1 MRTQG
6 IGGDCRPPGAR
17 AAGPFTL
24 EDGPRLVAART
35 ARLEPT
41 VNPLVFLA
49 LYIAFGV
56 ALLVAILTRKRDGRE
71 QERAIW
77 QAAAVELGLELR
89 APTFTQ
95 AYMSGQLDGL
105 SVEVDE
111 VRHDDAL
118 HPRLSVNLSVPM
130 SMQLS
135 ARSGNADLQTGDE
148 RFDSAA
154 RVSGEE
160 TEVLARLG
168 EPARSALSPLLS
180 RGARLEYG
188 KLRLVLS
195 APAAGARDLA
205 HAVRTLAHAGGL
217 LQLGEGGVPA
227 ALARNAVS
235 DSDPRVRLLNLTA
248 LFRHHPQ
255 TESAR
260 EAAAKA
266 LEDVVPV
273 IRLRA
278 AQFLPGSEPA
288 AALSALMRTT
298 AEPWVRV
305 EALRELDHKRP
316 YAEIST
322 TVAAALDAAEEE
334 LRREA
339 VKVIARAGDRE
350 KVDALAAMAAGAAP
364 PLAETLAEALGQ
376 LGGPRAEEALMR
388 LLAHESTPVRCQ
400 AARALGEMGT
410 VRAVEPLLPL
420 TRGLLGGELQ
430 QAARDAVRRIQA
442 RLGNVEA
449 GHLAVVDDQHGAV
462 SLPDPVGAVAV
473 VEDAAAK
480 RERSGQ

>member
-1 MRTQG
+1 MV
-6 IGGDCRPPGAR
+6 
-17 AAGPFTL
+17 F
-24 EDGPRLVAART
+24 
-35 ARLEPT
+35 
-41 VNPLVFLA
+41 PLVWFA
-49 LYIAFGV
+49 CYAAFGIL
-56 ALLVAILTRKRDGRE
+56 LLVAVLTRKSAGRE
-71 QERAIW
+71 KEQAIW
-77 QAAAVELGLELR
+77 QAAAAELGLELR
-89 APTFTQ
+89 PPGSTQ
-95 AYMSGQLDGL
+95 AYMSGQVDGL

-111 VRHDDAL
+111 VRQSDAL
-118 HPRLSVNLSVPM
+118 QPRVSVNLPVPL
-130 SMQLS
+130 SLQLV
-135 ARSGNADLQTGDE
+135 ARSGNGGLQTGDE
-148 RFDSAA
+148 RFDSAVQ
-154 RVSGEE
+154 VSGGEI
-160 TEVLARLG
+160 EVLAHLG
-168 EPARSALSPLLS
+168 EPARSALHPLLS

-188 KLRLVLS
+188 KLRLVLP
-195 APAAGARDLA
+195 APAKGAGDLSG
-205 HAVRTLAHAGGL
+205 AVRTLARAGRL

-235 DSDPRVRLLNLTA
+235 DSNPRVRLLNLTA
-248 LFRHHPQ
+248 LLRHHPQ
-255 TESAR
+255 TEAAR
-260 EAAAKA
+260 QAAAKA
-266 LEDVVPV
+266 LEDLDPV

-278 AQFLPGSEPA
+278 AQFLPGGEPA
-288 AALSALMRTT
+288 AVLSALVRTA

-322 TVAAALDAAEEE
+322 AVAAALDAAEEE

-350 KVDALAAMAAGAAP
+350 KVDALAAMAADAPP
-364 PLAETLAEALGQ
+364 PLAETLAEALGR

-442 RLGNVEA
+442 RLDDAEA
-449 GHLAVVDDQHGAV
+449 GRLAIVDDQHGAV
-462 SLPDPVGAVAV
+462 SLPDPVGAVGV

-480 RERSGQ
+480 RERSGGH